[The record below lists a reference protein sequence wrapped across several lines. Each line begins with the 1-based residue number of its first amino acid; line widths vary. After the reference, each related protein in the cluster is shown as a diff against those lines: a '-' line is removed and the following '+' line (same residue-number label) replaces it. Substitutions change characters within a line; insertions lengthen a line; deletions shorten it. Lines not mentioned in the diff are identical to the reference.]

1 MSTSAAATE
10 LAGLF
15 DSGYGLALL
24 ASFEE
29 ERGLRAARETAAKLG
44 LKVITWSPSTGAQPD
59 LAEAGKTLEGFLR
72 ALHTLRPSGLVLLL
86 DVDPRAISPLER
98 RFLRELAQQGPLF
111 HQHLLVLSPTA
122 GIPEELVR
130 DAALVTLPPP
140 DAAELDQVLQD
151 CAEGLKVSL
160 PADRRLPVVTAALGL
175 GEEEARRAF
184 RVALRLP
191 GDPTQAVLAE
201 KRRLLRRSAALD
213 CLDPESGLESVG
225 GMDELKRWLRERE
238 RSRGEEARA
247 FGLQAPRGLLLLG
260 VQGCGKS
267 LCAKAVASEWRLP
280 LARLE
285 LAGVFG
291 GELAPE
297 AAMRQA
303 IAAAEAMAPAVL
315 WVDEIEKGFGGLSS
329 GRDPSLTRLFGWFL
343 TWLAERRT
351 ELFVVATANEVE
363 ALPPE
368 LLRKGRFDETFF
380 VDLPDA
386 RSRSEILAIHLRR
399 RRREPEKF
407 DLARLAHSAEHFSG
421 SELEQVVVSGLHRAF
436 AAGHELSQIDL
447 ERALH
452 DAVPLYR
459 TYEERI
465 KSLRSWAKDRARN
478 AATDVKL
485 VDYFRGGET

>member
-1 MSTSAAATE
+1 MSTASAAAE

-24 ASFEE
+24 ATFEE
-29 ERGLRAARETAAKLG
+29 ERGRRVAEQAAAKLG
-44 LKVITWSPSTGAQPD
+44 LSLITWSPSTGAEPE
-59 LAEAGKTLEGFLR
+59 LAEAGRTLEGFLR
-72 ALHTLRPSGLVLLL
+72 ALHTVRPSALVLLL
-86 DVDPRAISPLER
+86 DVDPQVISALER

-111 HQHLLVLSPTA
+111 HQHLLLLSPVA
-122 GIPEELVR
+122 VIPEELAR
-130 DAALVTLPPP
+130 DAALVALAPP
-140 DAAELDQVLQD
+140 DAAELDRVLAD
-151 CAEGLKVSL
+151 CADGLGVSL
-160 PADRRLPVVTAALGL
+160 LPEQRGPVVTAALGL

-184 RVALRLP
+184 RVALRQQ

-213 CLDPESGLESVG
+213 CLDPESGLDAVG
-225 GMDELKRWLRERE
+225 GMDELKRWLRDRE
-238 RSRGEEARA
+238 RSRGAEARA

-280 LARLE
+280 LARLD

-291 GELAPE
+291 GEVAPE
-297 AAMRQA
+297 QAMRQA

-315 WVDEIEKGFGGLSS
+315 WIDEIEKGFGGLNS
-329 GRDPSLTRLFGWFL
+329 GRDPSLARLFGWFL
-343 TWLAERRT
+343 TWLAERRS
-351 ELFVVATANEVE
+351 ELFVVATANQVE

-386 RSRSEILAIHLRR
+386 RSRSEILAIHLTHRR
-399 RRREPEKF
+399 RDPKDF
-407 DLARLAHSAEHFSG
+407 DLVRLAQAAEHFSG
-421 SELEQVVVSGLHRAF
+421 SELEQVIVSGLHRAF
-436 AAGHELSQIDL
+436 SAGRELSQLDL

-452 DAVPLYR
+452 DSVPLYR
-459 TYEERI
+459 TYEETI
-465 KSLRSWAKDRARN
+465 KALRSWAKDRARN

-485 VDYFRGGET
+485 VDYFRGA